1 MFFWWRKVKYLGHII
16 FSERVAIDLNKAEIV
31 RNLPTPQSVKELR
44 GFVGLIGWY
53 RKFIR
58 NFGVIIILLIKK
70 LKKNIFN

>member
-1 MFFWWRKVKYLGHII
+1 MKYLGHII
-16 FSERVAIDLNKAEIV
+16 FLERVAIDLNKAEIV

>member
-1 MFFWWRKVKYLGHII
+1 MKYLGHII

-70 LKKNIFN
+70 LKENIFN

>member
-1 MFFWWRKVKYLGHII
+1 MKYLGHII
-16 FSERVAIDLNKAEIV
+16 FLERVAIDLNKVEIV

>member
-1 MFFWWRKVKYLGHII
+1 MKYLGHII

>member
-1 MFFWWRKVKYLGHII
+1 VKYLGHII

>member
-1 MFFWWRKVKYLGHII
+1 
-16 FSERVAIDLNKAEIV
+16 VAIDLNKAEIV

>member
-1 MFFWWRKVKYLGHII
+1 VKYLGHII

-70 LKKNIFN
+70 LKENIFN